1 MPIEVLMPAL
11 SPTMKD
17 GVLAKWCV
25 KEGDKIKAGDVIAE
39 VETDKAMM
47 EVESSDAGI
56 VGKIFVADGT
66 PNVLVGSLIAVL
78 LKNGEDASAING
90 YDVSKKQN
98 IAVENSTENVEVVA
112 VKKTIDSKDEKSERI
127 FATPLAKRIAQ
138 QSSVNLLNIEG
149 SGPRGRIIANDV
161 LNVKLSN
168 DSAVAK
174 PTIINGRMPDVISTI
189 KPSNM
194 RVAIAKRL
202 QESKSQA
209 PHFYLSLECNI
220 TSLLKL
226 REHLNSQSLKDN
238 DGHAIKISVNDV
250 IIKACATA
258 ISHNLYVN
266 ASWTDAGIVHYG
278 NIDISVA
285 VSIAEGLMTPIV
297 KNANL
302 LGLSQISTEVK
313 RLAKK
318 AKEGTLKPDEFQGGG
333 FSVSNLGMY
342 GVKDF
347 YAIINPP
354 QSCILSVGASEKRPI
369 FDEAGQV
376 VAADILTLG
385 LSVDHRIVDG
395 AKAAEFLKYLK
406 NIIENPIMLSL

>member
-1 MPIEVLMPAL
+1 
-11 SPTMKD
+11 
-17 GVLAKWCV
+17 
-25 KEGDKIKAGDVIAE
+25 
-39 VETDKAMM
+39 
-47 EVESSDAGI
+47 
-56 VGKIFVADGT
+56 
-66 PNVLVGSLIAVL
+66 
-78 LKNGEDASAING
+78 
-90 YDVSKKQN
+90 
-98 IAVENSTENVEVVA
+98 
-112 VKKTIDSKDEKSERI
+112 
-127 FATPLAKRIAQ
+127 
-138 QSSVNLLNIEG
+138 
-149 SGPRGRIIANDV
+149 
-161 LNVKLSN
+161 
-168 DSAVAK
+168 
-174 PTIINGRMPDVISTI
+174 
-189 KPSNM
+189 
-194 RVAIAKRL
+194 
-202 QESKSQA
+202 
-209 PHFYLSLECNI
+209 
-220 TSLLKL
+220 
-226 REHLNSQSLKDN
+226 
-238 DGHAIKISVNDV
+238 
-250 IIKACATA
+250 
-258 ISHNLYVN
+258 
-266 ASWTDAGIVHYG
+266 VHYG